1 MAYLGKAA
9 LAVNIFSFDTDD
21 LNEGSQN
28 KYFTDARVNT
38 ALDSYLSAGTG
49 ISVTDGEISLAT
61 TGVTAGDYGASNAIP
76 VLHIDATGRITSVST
91 SSIDTDDVSEG
102 STNKYFTTAKVDD
115 EIDAY
120 LSAGTGIEISSG
132 EISLA
137 STGIEAGD
145 YGSSTAIPTFTL
157 DATGRITAIDTAAIS
172 SSLPIAGD
180 SGTSSVSLLD
190 ETLTIAG
197 GDGVITSVSG
207 TTVTIGLSNVNY
219 TQGEGTFSTLGSSV
233 ATIDSFS
240 ATTYRSAKYQV
251 QLSSIGGYRVCDVLV
266 LHDDTNA
273 TVATVNNLQTGD
285 VGTFSASVSA
295 GNVNV
300 LFTPTAPD
308 GEETEIIYIKTLIN
322 NTGSI
327 AGILG
332 TSTDMNTG
340 TGTLDLNTGNATINL
355 N

>member
-28 KYFTDARVNT
+28 KYFTTDRANT
-38 ALDSYLSAGTG
+38 AINSYLSAGTG
-49 ISVTDGEISLAT
+49 IDVVTGQISLE
-61 TGVTAGDYGASNAIP
+61 ASGAIP
-76 VLHIDATGRITSVST
+76 
-91 SSIDTDDVSEG
+91 
-102 STNKYFTTAKVDD
+102 
-115 EIDAY
+115 
-120 LSAGTGIEISSG
+120 G
-132 EISLA
+132 E
-137 STGIEAGD
+137 
-145 YGSSTAIPTFTL
+145 YGSSTAIPTFTV
-157 DATGRITAIDTAAIS
+157 DSTGRIIDIS
-172 SSLPIAGD
+172 
-180 SGTSSVSLLD
+180 TSSVSSTLPIEGDTGIGEVSLLTD
-190 ETLTIAG
+190 TLSIVGGAG
-197 GDGVITSVSG
+197 VTTSVSNG
-207 TTVTIGLSNVNY
+207 VVTVGLSNVNY
-219 TQGEGTFSTLGSSV
+219 VQGEGTYNITGSTQ
-233 ATIDSFS
+233 AAIDSFS

-251 QLSSIGGYRVCDVLV
+251 QISAIGGYRVCDVLV

-300 LFTPTAPD
+300 LFTPSAPD

-340 TGTLDLNTGNATINL
+340 TGVLNLNTGNVTINL